1 MARKIKHQNLWRY
14 TLIKSVVFLYFL
26 LLIARLVQIQIIERK
41 HYVKLAEKQY
51 KHEVQLLPK
60 RGLIYDR
67 NQELLALNAPSASI
81 GVHRRQISQPLKLSH
96 QLSSIL
102 SYNQTHLYRE
112 LRAGDSF
119 AWLARNVNRSVGEKV
134 KKINQDGLQVRDD
147 TRRSYPHSQV
157 GSQLLGYV
165 DPDGKGL
172 SGIELSFDHVLRG
185 KTGRA
190 MLQRSA
196 KLDLFKQAHY
206 PVLEPTDGLNLI
218 LTLDYVYQSIA
229 EEELANSIA
238 ETRAES
244 GMVIISNPK
253 TGELLAI
260 ASAPGF
266 DPNNY
271 SAFPPASWRLR
282 PITDQFEPGS
292 TFKVPVMAGLLDA
305 GLISPDS
312 MIFCENGTFKLYD
325 NVINDTKKYA
335 WLTARDVVINS
346 SNIGMAKIALK
357 IKRQAIYESIR
368 DFGFGQ
374 KTGIGLAGEVSG
386 LLKTPGNWSA
396 MTPAV
401 MAFGHEITVTALQL
415 TSMFNAIANGGLLLK
430 PRIVKTVME
439 HNYKVVE
446 QVRPEVIRR
455 VISEATAQTMI
466 AIMQDVVKKGT
477 GKNAQ
482 IGDLPIA
489 GKTGTARKVKSGS
502 RGYIQDQYIASF
514 GGFFPAHDAKL
525 SIFIMIDNPKG
536 QYYGGEVAAPC
547 FRRILERIIKLESLN
562 SFMKVA
568 ENNVDKNST
577 PKSVIVPNLYYREAA
592 IANQVLAQMELLN
605 ESVGAGNIVI
615 GQVPE
620 PGAITQPGAKILLKL
635 AQATPDSS
643 ADLKMPAVK
652 GLPVRDA
659 LMRLAAAGLEA
670 EVTGSGKV
678 VLQTPAPG
686 SLLKSGQKC
695 QLVCQSDVN
704 LARFIS
710 Y

>member
-1 MARKIKHQNLWRY
+1 MAKKIQHQNLWRY
-14 TLIKSVVFLYFL
+14 TLVKSVVFLYFL
-26 LLIARLVQIQIIERK
+26 LLIARLIQIQIIQRK
-41 HYVKLAEKQY
+41 HYVAVAEKQY

-67 NQELLALNAPSASI
+67 NQELLALNAPATSI
-81 GVHRRQISQPLKLSH
+81 GVYRRQVTHPLKLSH
-96 QLSSIL
+96 QLSSVLPYSQAHI
-102 SYNQTHLYRE
+102 YRE
-112 LRAGDSF
+112 LRANDSF
-119 AWLARNVNRSVGEKV
+119 TWLARNVSKSVGEKLQ
-134 KKINQDGLQVRDD
+134 KINVDGLQVVDGS
-147 TRRSYPHSQV
+147 RRSYPHGQV
-157 GSQLLGYV
+157 AGQILGYV
-165 DPDGKGL
+165 DLDGKGL
-172 SGIELSFDHVLRG
+172 SGIELTFDHLLRG

-190 MLQRSA
+190 LLQRSA

-206 PVLEPTDGLNLI
+206 PVLEPSDGLNLI

-229 EEELANSIA
+229 EEELANTVA
-238 ETRAES
+238 ETNAEG
-244 GMVIISNPK
+244 GMAIISNPK

-260 ASAPGF
+260 AAVPGF
-266 DPNNY
+266 DPNNFGSY
-271 SAFPPASWRLR
+271 PAASWRLR

-312 MIFCENGTFKLYD
+312 LVFCENGTFKLYD
-325 NVINDTKKYA
+325 NIINDTKKYG

-357 IKRQAIYESIR
+357 VDQQKMYEYIR

-374 KTGIGLAGEVSG
+374 KSGLGLEGEVSG
-386 LLKTPGNWSA
+386 VFRTPGNWSA

-401 MAFGHEITVTALQL
+401 LAFGHEITVTALQL
-415 TSMFNAIANGGLLLK
+415 TNMFNAIANGGLLIK
-430 PRIVKTVME
+430 PRIVKSVVE
-439 HNYKVVE
+439 HNYKLVE

-455 VISEATAQTMI
+455 VISEETARTMME
-466 AIMQDVVKKGT
+466 IMTDVVKKGT

-489 GKTGTARKVKSGS
+489 GKTGTARKVRSDG
-502 RGYIQDQYIASF
+502 RGYIQDQHIASF
-514 GGFFPAHDAKL
+514 GGIFPTHEAKL
-525 SIFIMIDNPKG
+525 TIFVMIDNPRG
-536 QYYGGEVAAPC
+536 HYYGGDVAAPC

-562 SFMKVA
+562 SFMTIA
-568 ENNVDKNST
+568 ENKVEKKST
-577 PKSVIVPNLYYREAA
+577 TQPVIVPNVCYREITVADQILDHLA
-592 IANQVLAQMELLN
+592 LLKKQVGE
-605 ESVGAGNIVI
+605 GNIVI
-615 GQVPE
+615 DQVPK
-620 PGAITQPGAKILLKL
+620 PGAITQPGATILLKL
-635 AQATPDSS
+635 GQAVADSGAS
-643 ADLKMPAVK
+643 LKMPGVK

-659 LMRLAAAGLEA
+659 LMRLAASGLEA

-686 SLLKSGQKC
+686 LKLKRGQKC

-704 LARFIS
+704 FARLIN

>member
-1 MARKIKHQNLWRY
+1 MAKKIQHQNLWRY
-14 TLIKSVVFLYFL
+14 TLVKSVVLLYFL
-26 LLIARLVQIQIIERK
+26 LLIARLVQIQIIQRK
-41 HYVKLAEKQY
+41 HYVALAEKQY

-67 NQELLALNAPSASI
+67 NQELLALNAPATSI
-81 GVHRRQISQPLKLSH
+81 GVYRRQISHPLKLSH

-102 SYNQTHLYRE
+102 SYSQPQIYRE
-112 LRAGDSF
+112 LRANDSF
-119 AWLARNVNRSVGEKV
+119 TWLARNVSKSIGEKLQ
-134 KKINQDGLQVRDD
+134 KIDADGIQVIESS
-147 TRRSYPHSQV
+147 RRSYPHGQV
-157 GSQLLGYV
+157 AGQILGYV
-165 DPDGKGL
+165 DLDGKGL
-172 SGIELSFDHVLRG
+172 SGVELSFDHLLRG

-190 MLQRSA
+190 LLQRSA

-206 PVLEPTDGLNLI
+206 PVLEPTDGLNLV

-229 EEELANSIA
+229 EEELANTVA
-238 ETRAES
+238 ETNAES
-244 GMVIISNPK
+244 GMAIISNPK

-260 ASAPGF
+260 ASVPGF
-266 DPNNY
+266 DPNNFGNY
-271 SAFPPASWRLR
+271 PAASWRLR

-305 GLISPDS
+305 GLISPDT

-325 NVINDTKKYA
+325 NIINDTKKYG

-357 IKRQAIYESIR
+357 VDHQKIYEYIR

-374 KTGIGLAGEVSG
+374 KTSIGLEGEVSG
-386 LLKTPGNWSA
+386 VLKTPGTWSA

-430 PRIVKTVME
+430 PRIVKSVVE
-439 HNYKVVE
+439 NNYKLVE

-455 VISEATAQTMI
+455 VISEQTAETMI
-466 AIMQDVVKKGT
+466 EIMADVVKKGT

-482 IGDLPIA
+482 IEELPIA
-489 GKTGTARKVKSGS
+489 GKTGTARKVRSDG

-514 GGFFPAHDAKL
+514 GGFFPTHDAKL
-525 SIFIMIDNPKG
+525 TIFIMIDNPRG
-536 QYYGGEVAAPC
+536 HYYGGDVAAPC

-562 SFMKVA
+562 SFMTLA
-568 ENNVDKNST
+568 ENKVEKT
-577 PKSVIVPNLYYREAA
+577 TTRPTVVVPNVCYREFAVA
-592 IANQVLAQMELLN
+592 DQILDQMALLHKQVGE
-605 ESVGAGNIVI
+605 GNIVI

-620 PGAITQPGAKILLKL
+620 PGAITQPGATVLLKL
-635 AQATPDSS
+635 GYAVADSD
-643 ADLKMPAVK
+643 AVLKMPGVK
-652 GLPVRDA
+652 GLAVRDA

-678 VLQTPAPG
+678 VVQNPAPG
-686 SLLKSGQKC
+686 IKIKRGRKC
-695 QLVCQSDVN
+695 QLICQSDVN
-704 LARFIS
+704 LVHLIN